1 MLQFFQRNKLLSVIL
16 VISLGLNA
24 FLMAHVIGHKMRQR
38 MMIGRLTQAQITR
51 LVEYAPEQ
59 KRDRLKTTLEKNVKD
74 IEKDLESIRTER
86 QNLSNLLMAEKF
98 NEDAVQRQ
106 FAILR
111 VRMNYLQKH
120 LQLLTMN
127 MLREL
132 SPEERAKA
140 VQMMQP
146 KKLWRPHTTQKPVT
160 EEEGKALE
168 KKDGKKVG

>member
-1 MLQFFQRNKLLSVIL
+1 MLQFFQRNKILSVVL
-16 VISLGLNA
+16 VVSLALNA
-24 FLMAHVIGHKMRQR
+24 FLLSHVIGHKMRQR

-51 LVEYAPEQ
+51 LVEYAPEH
-59 KRDRLKTTLEKNVKD
+59 KRDRLRATLEKNMKD
-74 IEKDLESIRTER
+74 IEHDLASIRTER
-86 QNLSNLLMAEKF
+86 QNLSNLLMAEEF

-146 KKLWRPHTTQKPVT
+146 KKLWRPQTQKQPAPV
-160 EEEGKALE
+160 EEGKSKQAD
-168 KKDGKKVG
+168 KIKG